1 MNSNVK
7 YVGTFMAGIA
17 LGVAAGILLAPD
29 SGEHTRKKLVDESK
43 KLKDQF
49 SDSLSKT
56 LGSLKTTYNKKL
68 DELTR
73 SGKEELQHA
82 KDLVS

>member
-1 MNSNVK
+1 MNSNLK
-7 YVGTFMAGIA
+7 YLGTFMAGIA

-43 KLKDQF
+43 KLKDQL
-49 SDSLSKT
+49 SDSLAKT
-56 LGSLKTTYNKKL
+56 LGAVQTTYNKKL
-68 DELTR
+68 DEFTR
-73 SGKEELQHA
+73 SGKEELKHA